1 MNSAKT
7 EADHYAVYGYDKD
20 HDVYERLSEHHSNP
34 NNAVKKLAEITS
46 SHLLENIR
54 CKSTNE
60 PFDWFNVIKNK
71 SEVIATGATEAR
83 NGLKIAKI
91 IVDI

>member
-34 NNAVKKLAEITS
+34 NNAVKNLQKLHHRI
-46 SHLLENIR
+46 
-54 CKSTNE
+54 
-60 PFDWFNVIKNK
+60 F
-71 SEVIATGATEAR
+71 
-83 NGLKIAKI
+83 LKT
-91 IVDI
+91 